1 MWGEAF
7 EIMLIQRYNLIL
19 DCIPLAPQRTS
30 VCNLRVK
37 LVDRGFEISI
47 RMLQRD
53 LQLLYEQGCF
63 GLEKD
68 MRSKPYG
75 WSINSQWRGG
85 NLKIMSSEVAEHYLL
100 LEQLLPQ
107 SVPSDVKQSVHTKAE
122 QALKRFTGRVPNWLS
137 TLPKPSLKVN
147 IDTHLIAQIEHAI
160 KHKRAVSAEL
170 YRVLYDEAHWL
181 KFAELSFYNLVEQGG
196 VLMAQFMVGELHDKC
211 YQMPVY
217 RIRNVHILQKTRR
230 EPSAEQLKSLRSA
243 INKGMKQETIELIV
257 KVPNHSAVNQGFIEL
272 GELIDKQ
279 QIDDKNVLL
288 TYQTIDTEQLTDE
301 LFKCAHWIEV
311 AKPEKLRQR
320 ITTKLKAAVNFYK

>member
-1 MWGEAF
+1 
-7 EIMLIQRYNLIL
+7 MLILRQSTIL
-19 DCIPLAPQRTS
+19 DIIPLSPRYIS
-30 VCNLRVK
+30 SHELMVK
-37 LVDRGFEISI
+37 LNQFGFDIST

-53 LQLLYEQGCF
+53 LQSLYDQGCF

-68 MRSKPYG
+68 TRSKPYG
-75 WSINSQWRGG
+75 WSINAQWRGG
-85 NLKIMSSEVAEHYLL
+85 SAKIMSCEVAEHYLL

-107 SVPSDVKQSVHTKAE
+107 SIPSDVKRSVHIRAE
-122 QALKRFTGRVPNWLS
+122 QALKRFNGHVPDWLS

-147 IDTHLIAQIEHAI
+147 IDSKLVAQIEHAI

-170 YRVLYDEAHWL
+170 YRVLYNEAHWL

-196 VLMAQFMVGELHDKC
+196 VLMAQFMVGSLHDKC

-243 INKGMKQETIELIV
+243 INKGMKQEAIELVV
-257 KVPNHSAVNQGFIEL
+257 KVPSHSAVNQGFIEL
-272 GELIDKQ
+272 GELTDKQ
-279 QIDDKNVLL
+279 HIDEKNVLF

-301 LFKCAHWIEV
+301 LFKCAHWLEV
-311 AKPEKLRQR
+311 IKPERIRKR
-320 ITTKLKAAVNFYK
+320 ITTKLKAAASNYQ

>member
-1 MWGEAF
+1 MQVLRY
-7 EIMLIQRYNLIL
+7 EIIL
-19 DCIPLAPQRTS
+19 DCIPVRPFRRSTS
-30 VCNLRVK
+30 ELK
-37 LVDRGFEISI
+37 LMLLNQGFKVTT

-53 LQLLYEQGCF
+53 LQSLYEQGCF

-68 MRSKPYG
+68 TRSKPYG
-75 WSINSQWRGG
+75 WSINAQWRGG
-85 NLKIMSSEVAEHYLL
+85 SAKIMSSEVAEHYLL

-107 SVPSDVKQSVHTKAE
+107 SIPSDVKRSVHIKAE
-122 QALKRFTGRVPNWLS
+122 QALKRFNGHVPDWLA

-147 IDTHLIAQIEHAI
+147 IDSKLVAQIEHAI

-196 VLMAQFMVGELHDKC
+196 VLMAQFMVGSLHDKC

-243 INKGMKQETIELIV
+243 INKGMKQEAIELVV
-257 KVPNHSAVNQGFIEL
+257 KVPTHSVVNQGFIEL
-272 GELIDKQ
+272 GELTDKQ
-279 QIDDKNVLL
+279 NIDEKNVLF

-301 LFKCAHWIEV
+301 LFKCAHWLEV
-311 AKPEKLRQR
+311 IKPERIRKR
-320 ITTKLKAAVNFYK
+320 ITTKLKAAASNYQ

>member
-1 MWGEAF
+1 MQ
-7 EIMLIQRYNLIL
+7 IQRYNLL
-19 DCIPLAPQRTS
+19 LECIPKAPHCVS
-30 VCNLRVK
+30 APYLKAK
-37 LVDRGFEISI
+37 LSSRGFNIST

-53 LQLLYEQGCF
+53 LQSLYDQGCF

-68 MRSKPYG
+68 TRSKPYG
-75 WSINSQWRGG
+75 WSINAQWRGG
-85 NLKIMSSEVAEHYLL
+85 NAKVMSSEVAEHYLL

-107 SVPSDVKQSVHTKAE
+107 SVPSDVKRSVHIKAE
-122 QALKRFTGRVPNWLS
+122 QALKRVNGHVPEWLS

-147 IDTHLIAQIEHAI
+147 IDNQLVAQIEHAI
-160 KHKRAVSAEL
+160 KHKRAVSTEL

-230 EPSAEQLKSLRSA
+230 EPSTEQLKSLRSA
-243 INKGMKQETIELIV
+243 INKSMKQEAIELIV
-257 KVPNHSAVNQGFIEL
+257 KVPIHSAVNQGFIEL
-272 GELIDKQ
+272 GELTDKQ

-288 TYQTIDTEQLTDE
+288 TYQAIDTEQLTDE
-301 LFKCAHWIEV
+301 LFKSAHWLEII
-311 AKPEKLRQR
+311 KPEKLRQR
-320 ITTKLKAAVNFYK
+320 ITTKLKAAASNYQ

>member
-1 MWGEAF
+1 MKP
-7 EIMLIQRYNLIL
+7 LRYLTLLEYIPISPLSISVKQLRENL
-19 DCIPLAPQRTS
+19 S
-30 VCNLRVK
+30 LRGVE
-37 LVDRGFEISI
+37 LST

-53 LQLLYEQGCF
+53 LQSLYEQGCF

-68 MRSKPYG
+68 TRSKPYG
-75 WSINSQWRGG
+75 WSINAQWRGG
-85 NLKIMSSEVAEHYLL
+85 SAKIMSCEVAEHYLL

-107 SVPSDVKQSVHTKAE
+107 SIPSDVKRSVHIKAE
-122 QALKRFTGRVPNWLS
+122 QALKRFNGHLPDWLS

-147 IDTHLIAQIEHAI
+147 IDSKLVAQIEHAI

-170 YRVLYDEAHWL
+170 YRVLYNEAHWL

-196 VLMAQFMVGELHDKC
+196 VLMAQFMVGSLHDKC

-243 INKGMKQETIELIV
+243 INKGMKQEAIELVV
-257 KVPNHSAVNQGFIEL
+257 KVPTHSVVNQGFIEL
-272 GELIDKQ
+272 GELTDKQ
-279 QIDDKNVLL
+279 HIDEKNVLL

-301 LFKCAHWIEV
+301 LFKCAHWLEV
-311 AKPEKLRQR
+311 IKPERIRKR
-320 ITTKLKAAVNFYK
+320 ITTKLKAAASNYQ

>member
-1 MWGEAF
+1 MR
-7 EIMLIQRYNLIL
+7 IQRYNLL
-19 DCIPLAPQRTS
+19 FDCIPKAPKRVS
-30 VCNLRVK
+30 VPDLKAK
-37 LVDRGFEISI
+37 LLSRGFDISA

-53 LQLLYEQGCF
+53 LQSLYDQGCF

-75 WSINSQWRGG
+75 WSINAQWRGG

-107 SVPSDVKQSVHTKAE
+107 SVPSDVKRSVHVIAE
-122 QALKRFTGRVPNWLS
+122 QALKHFNGHLPDWLS

-147 IDTHLIAQIEHAI
+147 VDTKLVKQIEHAI
-160 KHKRAVSAEL
+160 KHKRVVSAEL
-170 YRVLYDEAHWL
+170 YRALYDEAHWL

-196 VLMAQFMVGELHDKC
+196 VLMAQFMVGEFHDKC

-230 EPSAEQLKSLRSA
+230 EPSNEQLKSLRSA
-243 INKGMKQETIELIV
+243 INKDMKQEAIELIV
-257 KVPNHSAVNQGFIEL
+257 KVPSHSAVNQGFIEL

-279 QIDDKNVLL
+279 QIDDKNVLF
-288 TYQTIDTEQLTDE
+288 TYQTIDSEQLTDE
-301 LFKCAHWIEV
+301 LFKCAHWLEV
-311 AKPEKLRQR
+311 VKPEKLRQR
-320 ITTKLKAAVNFYK
+320 ITTKLKAAANIYK

>member
-1 MWGEAF
+1 
-7 EIMLIQRYNLIL
+7 MLTTRHNLIL
-19 DCIPLAPQRTS
+19 DYVPPSPRSTS
-30 VCNLRVK
+30 VKQLQITLSK
-37 LVDRGFEISI
+37 YGLELST

-53 LQLLYEQGCF
+53 LQSLYEQGCF

-75 WSINSQWRGG
+75 WSINAQWRGG
-85 NLKIMSSEVAEHYLL
+85 NAKVISSEVAEHYLL

-107 SVPSDVKQSVHTKAE
+107 SAPREVKQSVHIKAE
-122 QALKRFTGRVPNWLS
+122 QALKRFNGHVPNWLA
-137 TLPKPSLKVN
+137 TFPKPSLKVN
-147 IDTHLIAQIEHAI
+147 IDTQLVAQIEHAI

-230 EPSAEQLKSLRSA
+230 EPSTEQLKSSRSA
-243 INKGMKQETIELIV
+243 INKGMKQEAIELVV
-257 KVPNHSAVNQGFIEL
+257 KVPSHSAVNQGFIEL
-272 GELIDKQ
+272 GELTDKQ
-279 QIDDKNVLL
+279 QVDDKNVLL
-288 TYQTIDTEQLTDE
+288 TYQTIDTEQLSDE
-301 LFKCAHWIEV
+301 LFKCAHWLEV
-311 AKPEKLRQR
+311 IQPER
-320 ITTKLKAAVNFYK
+320 IRKRLITRLKAAASNYQ

>member
-1 MWGEAF
+1 MNSHRHLSILELVPIAPSS
-7 EIMLIQRYNLIL
+7 ISTHQLQQRLIECGLEL
-19 DCIPLAPQRTS
+19 ST
-30 VCNLRVK
+30 
-37 LVDRGFEISI
+37 

-53 LQLLYEQGCF
+53 LQSLYEQGCF

-68 MRSKPYG
+68 TRSKPYG
-75 WSINSQWRGG
+75 WSINAQWRG
-85 NLKIMSSEVAEHYLL
+85 NHSKIMSSEVAEHYLL

-107 SVPSDVKQSVHTKAE
+107 SVPSDVKQSVHIKAE
-122 QALKRFTGRVPNWLS
+122 QALKRFNGYVPDWLS
-137 TLPKPSLKVN
+137 NFPNPLFKVN
-147 IDTHLIAQIEHAI
+147 VDTQLVAQIEHVI

-196 VLMAQFMVGELHDKC
+196 VLMAQFMVGRLHDKC

-230 EPSAEQLKSLRSA
+230 EPSAEQLKSLRNA
-243 INKGMKQETIELIV
+243 ISKGMSQEAIELVV
-257 KVPNHSAVNQGFIEL
+257 KVPSHSAVNQGFIEL
-272 GELIDKQ
+272 GELTDKR

-301 LFKCAHWIEV
+301 LFKCAHWLEV
-311 AKPEKLRQR
+311 IKPEKLRQR
-320 ITTKLKAAVNFYK
+320 ITTKLKAAANIYK

>member
-1 MWGEAF
+1 
-7 EIMLIQRYNLIL
+7 MLLNQ
-19 DCIPLAPQRTS
+19 
-30 VCNLRVK
+30 
-37 LVDRGFEISI
+37 GFKVTT

-53 LQLLYEQGCF
+53 LQSLYDQGCF

-68 MRSKPYG
+68 TRSKPYG
-75 WSINSQWRGG
+75 WSINAQWRGS
-85 NLKIMSSEVAEHYLL
+85 NSKVMSSEVAEHYLL

-107 SVPSDVKQSVHTKAE
+107 SVPSDVKRSVHIKAE
-122 QALKRFTGRVPNWLS
+122 QALKRFNGHVPSWLS
-137 TLPKPSLKVN
+137 TLSKPSLKVN
-147 IDTHLIAQIEHAI
+147 IDTQLVEQIEHAI

-230 EPSAEQLKSLRSA
+230 EPSYEQLKSLRSA

-257 KVPNHSAVNQGFIEL
+257 KVPNQSAVNQGFIEL

-279 QIDDKNVLL
+279 QIDDKYVLF
-288 TYQTIDTEQLTDE
+288 TYQTIDSEQLTDE
-301 LFKCAHWIEV
+301 LFKCAHWLEIV
-311 AKPEKLRQR
+311 KPEKLRQR
-320 ITTKLKAAVNFYK
+320 IVSKLQAAANIYK